1 MPTTTPTTT
10 FTWGINT
17 LERETAD
24 GFVMTAHY
32 TVNASDGT
40 YSSGAYGSI
49 GFERPDTLTPYA
61 DLTEADV
68 IGWVKTAL
76 GGDEKVA
83 EIEAA
88 LQAQLD
94 EQRAPTKAAGVPW

>member
-1 MPTTTPTTT
+1 MATT

-17 LERETAD
+17 LERETSD
-24 GFVMTAHY
+24 GFVFTAHY
-32 TVNASDGT
+32 TVNASDEA

-49 GFERPDTLTPYA
+49 GFQRPDNLIPYA
-61 DLTEADV
+61 DLTEDTV
-68 IGWVKTAL
+68 IGWVKEAL

-88 LQAQLD
+88 LQGQID
-94 EQRAPTKAAGVPW
+94 QQRAPTKASGVPW